1 MVKIDVKKLSNYPVS
16 TVKIKRDLQDALE
29 RYGLRS
35 DAYVSVAIVGEKK
48 MIEIALIYLKE
59 NNVVHNVLTFAS
71 SDVKTAFSYPPK
83 HLLDVGEI
91 IVCYPKAKEE
101 ANREGIL
108 VEDKVLG
115 LIEHGAAHLMG
126 YHHEQL

>member
-1 MVKIDVKKLSNYPVS
+1 MVKVDVKKLSNYPVS
-16 TVKIKRDLQDALE
+16 TVKIRRILQDALKK
-29 RYGLRS
+29 YGLKS

-48 MIEIALIYLKE
+48 MIEIAQTYLKE
-59 NNVVHNVLTFAS
+59 KNVVHNVLTFAS
-71 SDVKTAFSYPPK
+71 SDAKTAFSYPPS
-83 HLLDVGEI
+83 HLMDVGEI

-101 ANREGIL
+101 ANSEGIL

-126 YHHEQL
+126 HHHE